1 MQLRGKAE
9 SENEVDYKSNSKRR
23 ALDCRALRVST
34 GLCLQRTDRWKKNAS
49 KVGCHLALD
58 RDHIAEDVST
68 VGRITGED
76 ANNFQPLNRIPQWW
90 KTVQIQ
96 WQSCSVAMHINSIY
110 INVLHSR
117 YHFTS

>member
-23 ALDCRALRVST
+23 ALVCSGEHRVPT
-34 GLCLQRTDRWKKNAS
+34 GLCLQCTDRWEKNAS

-58 RDHIAEDVST
+58 RDHPAEDVST

-76 ANNFQPLNRIPQWW
+76 ANNFQPLNRILQWW
-90 KTVQIQ
+90 
-96 WQSCSVAMHINSIY
+96 
-110 INVLHSR
+110 
-117 YHFTS
+117 